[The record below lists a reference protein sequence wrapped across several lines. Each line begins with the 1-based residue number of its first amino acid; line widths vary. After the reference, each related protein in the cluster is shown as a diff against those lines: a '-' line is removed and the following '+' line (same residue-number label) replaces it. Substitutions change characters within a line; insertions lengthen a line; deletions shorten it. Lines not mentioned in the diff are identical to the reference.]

1 MQTVIVPGIHLGT
14 INHKVQKILKVASS
28 SLPPAGQ
35 QIFVISRTIN
45 DAARYVI
52 PQPAACRLASCLAGW
67 PTRWLTAMRSKI
79 QPFITGFVLVL
90 LPAVIKHKRKK
101 RREEEKK

>member
-1 MQTVIVPGIHLGT
+1 MQTVIVLGIHLGT

-52 PQPAACRLASCLAGW
+52 PQPAACRLASCL
-67 PTRWLTAMRSKI
+67 TRWLTAMRSKI